1 MKKLFYFILLTI
13 ICSCEKAIPFE
24 QEIESNKVVV
34 NGIYF
39 RDSVW
44 KIHLS
49 KSKSILDTS
58 TSTNLENVTISILDQ
73 NSNTIDTLQYYN
85 NGFYVGSKSPNY
97 GSYILNIKSILDEN
111 ITSISTLPNLVPAII
126 IDTLSYINNGNNR
139 IEISI
144 NFDDPINDENYF
156 EIGVYMKKLKM
167 LINTNSNGQT
177 DTNYSLICKWMN
189 LKSDDQNIEKT
200 LDNNL
205 IFNDKLFNGSNKTI
219 SIDVRNKIKDF
230 SNDPINELISFDIYF
245 MNISYSLYHFHKS
258 LKDYVNQ
265 NSDPFSQPTQ
275 VYSNINNGIGV
286 FGGSSPYKINLF

>member
-1 MKKLFYFILLTI
+1 VKKLFYFILLTI